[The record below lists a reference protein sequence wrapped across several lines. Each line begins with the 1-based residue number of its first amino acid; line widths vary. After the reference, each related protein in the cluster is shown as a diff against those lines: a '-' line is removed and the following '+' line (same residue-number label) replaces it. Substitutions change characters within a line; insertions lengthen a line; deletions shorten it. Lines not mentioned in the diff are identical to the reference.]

1 MLRVVVLGAAAGG
14 GVPQWNCGCPVCRAA
29 RSEHPELQST
39 QASIAVSADG
49 EHWFLINASP
59 DLRQQLIATPQLHPR
74 AGKLRHSPIAGV
86 ILTNGEIDAVAGL
99 LSMREGSP
107 FTIYAHG
114 KVLAI
119 LGDNSI
125 FNVLNAKNVKRQPI
139 ELDTTFEPALPDG
152 APSGIEI
159 LPFAAPGKS
168 AWYLEG
174 KAHPAGDTG
183 AGDTLGLRIGDKA
196 TGKYFYF
203 LAACAGVTD
212 DLKSRL
218 AGAPLIFFDG
228 TVWRDDELI
237 VAGLGNKT
245 GQGMGHI
252 AMSGDGGAIEALS
265 GLDIGRK
272 VFLHIN
278 NSNPALLHDSAERK
292 TSRARGLANSRRWNG
307 DYAVN
312 AMTLN
317 GMTAFSLAGS
327 APLNS
332 AEELEAAL
340 RHIGATRYHN
350 LHPFHRLL
358 HGGKLNKGQVQAWAL
373 NRYFYQSTIP
383 IKDAVVISRF
393 RDRGIR
399 MEWRHRIEDH
409 DGDLGAEGGI
419 ERWLKLTEG
428 LGLDSAY
435 VESTEGILPATRFAV
450 EAYVHFVPRQ
460 DARWKPSPR
469 R

>member
-29 RSEHPELQST
+29 RSKHPELQST
-39 QASIAVSADG
+39 QSSIAISADG

-59 DLRQQLIATPQLHPR
+59 DLRQQLTATPQLHPR
-74 AGKLRHSPIAGV
+74 AGQLRHSPVSGV

-107 FTIYAHG
+107 FTIYAHR

-125 FNVLNAKNVKRQPI
+125 FNVLNEKNVKRQPI
-139 ELDTTFEPALPDG
+139 EIDRAFEPALPDG
-152 APSGIEI
+152 SPSGLEI
-159 LPFAAPGKS
+159 LPFAVAGKG

-174 KAHPAGDTG
+174 KTHPAGNDG

-203 LAACAGVTD
+203 LAACADVTD

-237 VAGLGNKT
+237 VAGLGTKT

-252 AMSGDGGAIEALS
+252 AMSGDSGAIEALS
-265 GLDIGRK
+265 GLNIGRK

-278 NSNPALLHDSAERK
+278 NSNPALLHDSAERQQAE
-292 TSRARGLANSRRWNG
+292 RAGWQIPADG
-307 DYAVN
+307 TEI
-312 AMTLN
+312 TL
-317 GMTAFSLAGS
+317 
-327 APLNS
+327 
-332 AEELEAAL
+332 
-340 RHIGATRYHN
+340 
-350 LHPFHRLL
+350 
-358 HGGKLNKGQVQAWAL
+358 
-373 NRYFYQSTIP
+373 
-383 IKDAVVISRF
+383 
-393 RDRGIR
+393 
-399 MEWRHRIEDH
+399 
-409 DGDLGAEGGI
+409 
-419 ERWLKLTEG
+419 
-428 LGLDSAY
+428 
-435 VESTEGILPATRFAV
+435 
-450 EAYVHFVPRQ
+450 
-460 DARWKPSPR
+460 
-469 R
+469 